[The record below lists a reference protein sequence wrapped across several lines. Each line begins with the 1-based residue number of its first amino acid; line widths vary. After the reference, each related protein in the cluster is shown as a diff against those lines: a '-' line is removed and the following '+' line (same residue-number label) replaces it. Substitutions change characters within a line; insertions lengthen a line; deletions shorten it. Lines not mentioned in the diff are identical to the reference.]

1 MPEAHPYKNSKPV
14 FENRPE
20 LLLDSPYPLLVGE
33 LVTIDLLSNRP
44 VDQVVVA
51 DLPPGLSLSSDQKS
65 IAGTPTAV
73 GSFVSTIET
82 SNAAGSI
89 SKSMIF
95 EIKDFSPWIYS
106 ASIDFQAMGKRMSF
120 RIFPFIWS

>member
-1 MPEAHPYKNSKPV
+1 M
-14 FENRPE
+14 
-20 LLLDSPYPLLVGE
+20 
-33 LVTIDLLSNRP
+33 
-44 VDQVVVA
+44 VA

-106 ASIDFQAMGKRMSF
+106 TSIDFPGYGETDILQD
-120 RIFPFIWS
+120 FPVYLELNTSIPGFSYEQFASVHGHDLRFLTSDGMTGVGTRVESIG